1 MKASFKEIS
10 NKPEVSN
17 EEVQSILDLDFI
29 PDNMVEIIQE
39 AQDKR
44 MPIFLKDDK
53 IDMVLPIIHKAKQ
66 IVLEDLEII
75 DIVMPLHIED
85 KKVVFE

>member
-1 MKASFKEIS
+1 
-10 NKPEVSN
+10 
-17 EEVQSILDLDFI
+17 
-29 PDNMVEIIQE
+29 
-39 AQDKR
+39 
-44 MPIFLKDDK
+44 MPIVLKDDK

-85 KKVVFE
+85 KKVVFEYHLS